1 MCSALA
7 CRKSALPAAARSHR
21 RVETRALCCCR
32 DPMYHAL
39 KSTLWDLFP
48 AWEDLA
54 VDAAFREMLWAS
66 RAGEP
71 A

>member
-1 MCSALA
+1 
-7 CRKSALPAAARSHR
+7 
-21 RVETRALCCCR
+21 
-32 DPMYHAL
+32 MYHAL

-66 RAGEP
+66 RAGKS

>member
-1 MCSALA
+1 
-7 CRKSALPAAARSHR
+7 
-21 RVETRALCCCR
+21 
-32 DPMYHAL
+32 MYHAL

-66 RAGEP
+66 RAGEC